1 MIKEVK
7 LINATVAE
15 LISVLST
22 YPTDTK
28 IAVEGCGWTE
38 VYVTHDN
45 KNNYII
51 FS

>member
-28 IAVEGCGWTE
+28 IAVEGCGYTE
-38 VYVTHDN
+38 VYITHDN
-45 KNNYII
+45 KDYII

>member
-22 YPTDTK
+22 YPPDTQ
-28 IAVEGCGWTE
+28 IAVEGRGYTE
-38 VYVTHDN
+38 VYITHDH
-45 KNNYII
+45 KNYII